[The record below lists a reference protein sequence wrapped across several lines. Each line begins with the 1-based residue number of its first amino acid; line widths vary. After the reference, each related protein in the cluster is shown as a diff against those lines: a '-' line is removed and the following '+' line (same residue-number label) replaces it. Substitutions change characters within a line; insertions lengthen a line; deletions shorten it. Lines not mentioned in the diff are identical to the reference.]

1 MLVISRPMNRPLIL
15 ENILQAIGQTPL
27 VRLNR
32 IGAEFGVEILAK
44 CEYLNPG
51 GSVKDRIGYRMV
63 EEAERSGRIKPGD
76 TLIEP
81 TSGNTGIGLALAGA
95 VKGYK
100 VIITMTTKM
109 SAEKQLVMEA
119 LGAEI
124 IRTPQDVGS
133 DHPESNLSVA
143 RRLAT
148 EIPNAHILD
157 QYGNVDNPLAHYYG
171 TGLELVEQTEGKL
184 DAFVC
189 GIGTGGTLTGT
200 ARRIREDIPGCRIV
214 AVDPVG
220 SIMGGGTDIA
230 PYLVEGIG
238 YDFIPDAYDASLV
251 DEVIKTTDRDA
262 FAMAGR
268 LISEEGMLVGGSSG
282 SAVWAAIELA
292 KSMPKGSRVA
302 VILPD
307 SIRNYMTKFLD
318 PKWMEEHG
326 FSPVLTASQ

>member
-1 MLVISRPMNRPLIL
+1 MNRPLIL

>member
-1 MLVISRPMNRPLIL
+1 MNNPKIL
-15 ENILQAIGQTPL
+15 DNILQTIGQTPL

-32 IGAEFGVEILAK
+32 IGAEYGVEILAK

-95 VKGYK
+95 VKGYR

-124 IRTPQDVGS
+124 IRTPQEVGS

-143 RRLAT
+143 RRLAE

-157 QYGNVDNPLAHYYG
+157 QYGNVDNPNAHYFG
-171 TGLELVEQTEGKL
+171 TGVELVEQSGGKL

-200 ARRIREDIPGCRIV
+200 ARRIKEEIPNCKVV

-220 SIMGGGTDIA
+220 SIMGGGTEIA

-251 DEVIKTTDRDA
+251 DGVIKTTDRDA
-262 FAMAGR
+262 FDVALR
-268 LISEEGMLVGGSSG
+268 LIREEGMLVGGSSG
-282 SAVWAAIELA
+282 SAVWAAVEVA
-292 KSMPKGSRVA
+292 KTLPRGSRVA

-307 SIRNYMTKFLD
+307 SIRNYMTKFID
-318 PKWMEEHG
+318 PSWMEKHG
-326 FSPVLTASQ
+326 FGRVLAAHE